1 MAKINTQAPEASPV
15 ADEQAPVVETP
26 ALPFADEVAAAEAA
40 GAKAVQVVY
49 SGQPGA
55 QPALRVDH

>member
-1 MAKINTQAPEASPV
+1 MADIKVKAPVASP
-15 ADEQAPVVETP
+15 AEAPVAEAPVE
-26 ALPFADEVAAAEAA
+26 PFAEEVAAAEAA

-55 QPALRVDH
+55 KPTLRVDH